1 MQSRS
6 IMTPGTFLAALLAS
20 VAFAASAQTKAP
32 AEPTSA
38 KANVAVE
45 AAFADVD
52 ANKDGKLSK
61 EEAARLPAIGAKFD
75 QLDKNKDGVL
85 SVEEFGAAYT
95 PAK

>member
-6 IMTPGTFLAALLAS
+6 VMSRGAFLAALLGAA
-20 VAFAASAQTKAP
+20 AFAASAQTKAP

-61 EEAARLPAIGAKFD
+61 EEAAKLPAIANKFE
-75 QLDKNKDGVL
+75 QLDKNKDGFL
-85 SVEEFGAAYT
+85 SVEEFGAVYT